1 MITTLTHR
9 ANTISACII
18 HLCRAAATSR
28 SLSGKVDQ
36 IVVSSWRRTHIYKR
50 HARGKYIIAS
60 TSSFSP
66 IPKHLFLRGYRNY
79 ITCRETF
86 HTEKRDLLLH
96 TLLVVHHRH
105 CTQFC
110 IYVCTHTW
118 DRSMFTHTHTHE
130 SCCSIAARSLEV
142 SAAPVYYRELRAR
155 APLPIPTRERETLSA
170 FFWQCSRA
178 SERKVRLLGE
188 GWRPRWY
195 IAVGD
200 FHARFGYTNRAILSY

>member
-66 IPKHLFLRGYRNY
+66 IPKHLFLRGYRDY

-110 IYVCTHTW
+110 IYVYIHTRGI
-118 DRSMFTHTHTHE
+118 DRCAHTHTRVLLLYRREISRGQRRPRLLSRAE
-130 SCCSIAARSLEV
+130 SSSAIANSDERERPCPLSFGN
-142 SAAPVYYRELRAR
+142 AAERAR
-155 APLPIPTRERETLSA
+155 G
-170 FFWQCSRA
+170 
-178 SERKVRLLGE
+178 K
-188 GWRPRWY
+188 
-195 IAVGD
+195 
-200 FHARFGYTNRAILSY
+200 